1 MGSEMCIRDRME
13 TGAISRKIERGR
25 HTTRHSEIIPIKEQ
39 TYIMDTP
46 GFSTL
51 DIPGL
56 EKEDLWWYYPEFEEY
71 EPNCRF
77 KGCSHIGEPDC
88 GVKEAVEAGKISR
101 LRYENYMQLYQELK
115 EQKKY

>member
-1 MGSEMCIRDRME
+1 MGKSSLINCLQPERQME

-56 EKEDLWWYYPEFEEY
+56 ERK
-71 EPNCRF
+71 
-77 KGCSHIGEPDC
+77 IC
-88 GVKEAVEAGKISR
+88 GGIIRNLRSMSQTAVLRAAVISGSRPAG
-101 LRYENYMQLYQELK
+101 
-115 EQKKY
+115 